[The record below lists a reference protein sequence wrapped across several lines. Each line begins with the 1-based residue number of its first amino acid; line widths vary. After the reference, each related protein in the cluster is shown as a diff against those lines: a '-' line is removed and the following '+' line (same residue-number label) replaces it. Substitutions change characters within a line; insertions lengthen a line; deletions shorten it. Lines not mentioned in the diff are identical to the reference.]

1 MTKSTY
7 YGGTYHSLFAV
18 LLLVWPVLA
27 LSQTGSA
34 KITDLGTLMELAE
47 TNYPTIAAKRA
58 EAEAAKAGA
67 QLEKN
72 TLLPSLDA
80 AYQANYATYNN
91 ITGMNYPGQ
100 LIPISGPPSDD
111 NYGAVPGS
119 SASLLMKWSP
129 ITFGQ
134 RSASIEYYQKLY
146 EKNLAGVEDEVLKVK
161 FRVALLYLE
170 MATTQELMKAYERNI
185 ERNEFNVEQA
195 RVLVEAGLRP
205 GVDILKFKGE
215 LSKAKTEV
223 YQLQNHLETQKQQL
237 QELLASQ
244 DLTGIVAGS
253 ALFGELPIEAPL
265 TVTSDTLM
273 NPTLKMAQMNWQA
286 ERARSKQINRSW
298 TPRLEFWGTAYARGS
313 GIDFDGTVNRSGGFD
328 LSRYNYGVGAQLV
341 FPILGLT
348 DVKIKSARQEAIA
361 RSAEAYMEQAELA
374 LGQEEQVALNDLGT
388 SLKIAHEIPI
398 EYQAAEAAFN
408 ALQVRYNEG
417 LIDYTDL
424 IQAQYDLL
432 NTEARLKSVHA
443 NTWKALLRLAVIR
456 GDINIFLNQ
465 IQH

>member
-1 MTKSTY
+1 MTKPTY
-7 YGGTYHSLFAV
+7 YGCTYHPLFAV
-18 LLLVWPVLA
+18 LLLVWPVLV
-27 LSQTGSA
+27 LSQTGPA

-47 TNYPTIAAKRA
+47 MNYPTIAAKRA

-146 EKNLAGVEDEVLKVK
+146 EKNLAALEDEVLKVK

-170 MATTQELMKAYERNI
+170 MATTQELIKAYERNI

-195 RVLVEAGLRP
+195 GVLVEAGLRP

-215 LSKAKTEV
+215 LSKAKTEL
-223 YQLQNHLETQKQQL
+223 YQLQNYLETQKQQL
-237 QELLASQ
+237 QELLVSQ

-253 ALFGELPIEAPL
+253 ALFGELPIEASL
-265 TVTSDTLM
+265 TTVSDTLM
-273 NPTLKMAQMNWQA
+273 NPTLKMAQMNWRA

-298 TPRLEFWGTAYARGS
+298 TPRLEFWGTTYARAS
-313 GIDFDGTVNRSGGFD
+313 GINFDGTVNQSEGFD
-328 LSRYNYGVGAQLV
+328 FSRYNYGVGAQLV

-348 DVKIKSARQEAIA
+348 DVKIKSARQEAVA
-361 RSAEAYMEQAELA
+361 RSAQAYMEQTELA
-374 LGQEEQVALNDLGT
+374 LGHEEQVAINDLGI
-388 SLKIAHEIPI
+388 SLKIANEIPI
-398 EYQAAEAAFN
+398 EYQATEAAFN

-432 NTEARLKSVHA
+432 NSEARLKSVHA

-456 GDINIFLNQ
+456 GDINIFLNE
-465 IQH
+465 IQN